1 MPNRKATVKPAKL
14 DIWQQRLADSDV
26 AWKPETDRMDHREH
40 LYNGDRKIRPLVT
53 GDTQADGGQ
62 ENTPHVRNVVFENIE
77 SQVSAAAAGRRGSG
91 EQDRAFPAERAGP
104 TAI

>member
-62 ENTPHVRNVVFENIE
+62 ENTPPRPE
-77 SQVSAAAAGRRGSG
+77 RGIREHREPG
-91 EQDRAFPAERAGP
+91 VLLDPLPQG
-104 TAI
+104 